1 MHKSNY
7 RATTTPVVAVFKG
20 EDMAKMKLIKR
31 NIDSIRKPERQEDYR
46 DPELKGFI
54 LRVFASGRKQF
65 MLMYR
70 FNGARKSIKIG
81 DYGTLTPAT
90 AREAAKAF
98 QVKIDKDI
106 DPQAE
111 KTKAD
116 AMPTFGEWVDT
127 YLADVMLRKKRP
139 DSDIRF
145 LSWAV
150 KRYGKKKIDKVSR
163 ADIENQMKQLHEV
176 GKTAVTANRYHAS
189 IRACLNEAV
198 RAGHIQFN
206 ISANIR
212 HYPEPTPRDRTLT
225 DDEMSRVL
233 AAIGN
238 VDDVFVETAM
248 HMLIE
253 TGARKTEVLS
263 ARWDDIKFDDGL
275 WRLPVTKSG
284 KPQIIPLS
292 RNILARLRLLPHAGQ
307 WLFPGVG
314 DGHREDIKR
323 GWVQVRKEA
332 GIPDVRLHDVRRT
345 FGLHIARSAG
355 LHVASKLLRHSS
367 IKVTE
372 SHYAP
377 LGVDELRTA
386 LEKHSAE
393 IIPLNKATS

>member
-1 MHKSNY
+1 
-7 RATTTPVVAVFKG
+7 
-20 EDMAKMKLIKR
+20 MAIMKLTKR
-31 NIDSIRKPERQEDYR
+31 NIDSIKRPDRQEDYR

-70 FNGARKSIKIG
+70 FDGARKAIKLG
-81 DYGTLTPAT
+81 DYGSLTPAMAQKE
-90 AREAAKAF
+90 ARALL
-98 QVKIDKDI
+98 VKIGNGI

-111 KTKAD
+111 QEAAD
-116 AMPTFGEWVDT
+116 AMPTFGQWVET
-127 YLADVMLRKKRP
+127 YLEDVRQRKKRP
-139 DSDIRF
+139 ESDERF
-145 LSWAV
+145 LTMAV
-150 KRYGKKKIDKVSR
+150 KRYGKKKLDKVAR
-163 ADIENQMKQLHEV
+163 ADIENQMKQLHKV

-189 IRACLNEAV
+189 VRACLNEAV
-198 RAGHIQFN
+198 RAGHIQYN
-206 ISANIR
+206 VSANIR
-212 HYPEPTPRDRTLT
+212 HYPEPTPRDRTLS
-225 DDEMSRVL
+225 DDEMARVL
-233 AAIGN
+233 AAIDN
-238 VDDVFVETAM
+238 VGDVFVETAM

-263 ARWDDIKFDDGL
+263 ARWQDIKFDDGL

-284 KPQIIPLS
+284 RPQVIPLS
-292 RNILARLRLLPHAGQ
+292 SSIMARLRILPHVTE
-307 WLFPGVG
+307 WLFPSTKG
-314 DGHREDIKR
+314 DDHREDIKR
-323 GWVQVRKEA
+323 GWAQVRKDAE
-332 GIPDVRLHDVRRT
+332 IPDVRLHDVRRT

-393 IIPLNKATS
+393 IVPLHKATA